1 MKKKWH
7 LKEVD
12 SLTIEKLNSD
22 LNITSLFSRLLIN
35 RGILSQ
41 KDAKDFF
48 LPTLEKLPNPNL
60 MYGIKKSVDRIIQA
74 VNKNEKIVV
83 YGDVDCDGI
92 TSTAILYSFLYSIKS
107 SKKSEKAVTI
117 VSLRGRR

>member
-48 LPTLEKLPNPNL
+48 LPTLEKLPNPN
-60 MYGIKKSVDRIIQA
+60 
-74 VNKNEKIVV
+74 
-83 YGDVDCDGI
+83 
-92 TSTAILYSFLYSIKS
+92 
-107 SKKSEKAVTI
+107 
-117 VSLRGRR
+117 